1 MNSKDFNKPVT
12 AARLNENMF
21 KKFGSKIDFNRYSR
35 EELENYR
42 NLLRTKMSQK
52 ESAANFNDL
61 LTNETYQRD
70 QYMLSVLNTKIKE
83 MLGESIQIMEK
94 KLTAAEKKKKEEV
107 AKAIE
112 KKQPGMKMG
121 KKMAIATATAKK
133 TAESMDPVGKED
145 DDINNDGKVDK
156 TDGYLKNRR
165 KAISKN
171 TKASEAMSQEEESV
185 KEVTMPANDKKPAI
199 NRIRDVKAA
208 TATAKAAPVKRA
220 TDLDTS
226 KIPAVTRKKAG
237 TVEEA
242 SDKPSAGMTKK
253 EKSAVVKKAVA
264 GKDIGKKGPG
274 FAKVEKAAKKGGA
287 KDPKAVAAAAMW
299 KGQAKKI
306 KESVD
311 HYLVENEEEK
321 AQIISSGID
330 MVEDFTSWMQRIGSY
345 QTKSMLEMGDDIRAE
360 FGQAKAEEFKAAVTP
375 ALSSALEVL
384 TGVREQLSNAI
395 AVLAGE
401 APAPTDMMGAEAP
414 GEEIPGEEMPAMPD
428 EMNMPPEDEFG
439 ASDAAAGGAEAAGRA
454 RRESREFSRA
464 QKINEA
470 HSIISR
476 LVK

>member
-12 AARLNENMF
+12 AAKLNENMF

-52 ESAANFNDL
+52 ESAANFNEL

-70 QYMLSVLNTKIKE
+70 KYMLTVLNTKIKE
-83 MLGESIQIMEK
+83 MLGESIQLVEK
-94 KLTAAEKKKKEEV
+94 KLTAAEKKKREEV

-112 KKQPGMKMG
+112 KKQPKMKMG

-145 DDINNDGKVDK
+145 DDVNNDGKVDGSDK
-156 TDGYLKNRR
+156 YLKKRR
-165 KAISKN
+165 TAISKN
-171 TKASEAMSQEEESV
+171 IKTSEATAQEEESV
-185 KEVTMPANDKKPAI
+185 KEVTMPPDYERPAI
-199 NRIRDVKAA
+199 DRIRGVRGA
-208 TATAKAAPVKRA
+208 TAAAKSAPVKRA
-220 TDLDTS
+220 AGVDR
-226 KIPAVTRKKAG
+226 KIPAVTRKKSEA
-237 TVEEA
+237 VEEA
-242 SDKPSAGMTKK
+242 SGKPSAGMTKK
-253 EKSAVVKKAVA
+253 QKSAVVKKAVA

-287 KDPKAVAAAAMW
+287 RDPKAVAAAAMW

-345 QTKSMLEMGDDIRAE
+345 QTKSMLEMGDDIRSE
-360 FGQAKAEEFKAAVTP
+360 FGQAKAEEFKGAVAP

-384 TGVREQLSNAI
+384 TTVREQLSNAI

-401 APAPTDMMGAEAP
+401 SPAPSEMMGPEET
-414 GEEIPGEEMPAMPD
+414 GEETGEEMPALPD

-439 ASDAAAGGAEAAGRA
+439 ASDAAMGGAAEMGRE
-454 RRESREFSRA
+454 RRESREFTRVQA
-464 QKINEA
+464 INEA